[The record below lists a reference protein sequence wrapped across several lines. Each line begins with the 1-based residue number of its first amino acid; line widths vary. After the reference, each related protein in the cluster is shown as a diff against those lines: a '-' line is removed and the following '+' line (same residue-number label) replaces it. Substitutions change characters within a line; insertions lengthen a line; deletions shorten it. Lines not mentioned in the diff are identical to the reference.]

1 MKKKYAA
8 PIILVENLDAAVFTG
23 TSCAKN
29 VYDLNADDYVPSEIP
44 GTGGLKVF
52 ASQPDCLYIINTP
65 GQLSELGVPDD
76 DSFCYMNPNDATRMF
91 AS

>member
-29 VYDLNADDYVPSEIP
+29 VYELGGVYVPSDIP
-44 GTGGLKVF
+44 GTGDRTVF
-52 ASQPDCLYIINTP
+52 ASQPDCFYIINTP
-65 GQLSELGVPDD
+65 GQLSELGIADD